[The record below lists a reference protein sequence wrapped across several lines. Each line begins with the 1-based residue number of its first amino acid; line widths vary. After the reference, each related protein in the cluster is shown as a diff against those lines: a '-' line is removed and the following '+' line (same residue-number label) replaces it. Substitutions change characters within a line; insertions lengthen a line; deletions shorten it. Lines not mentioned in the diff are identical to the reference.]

1 MMDAVDI
8 VVLFNLRSQDYCIIS
23 CTTATA
29 TGAAVGSKCNKL
41 SASTA
46 NKNYTASTQLIEL
59 GEI

>member
-1 MMDAVDI
+1 MDTVDI

-23 CTTATA
+23 CTTAS
-29 TGAAVGSKCNKL
+29 GAAVGSKCNKL